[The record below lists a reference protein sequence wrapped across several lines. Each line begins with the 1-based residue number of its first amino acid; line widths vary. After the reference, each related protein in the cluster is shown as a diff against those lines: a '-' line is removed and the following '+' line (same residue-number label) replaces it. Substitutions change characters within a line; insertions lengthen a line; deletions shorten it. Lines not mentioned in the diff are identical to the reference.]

1 MTESQWLTC
10 IHPRKMHALVTRN
23 RSGRK
28 LQLIGCAMARFVW
41 DRIDEPIV
49 REGILAVEKFVDGE
63 LTHAEYLPKY
73 EAAQAIVQRRIDT
86 SLPTGEFEPLAGML
100 VAQGIISANLVVAVD
115 RVLLWTEFAVMMTAT
130 SGQRLI
136 ARENLNKRACDL
148 YREIVGNP
156 FRVYLLRPNFAGGGI
171 CYPDGSRC
179 LISETAKQIAQG
191 ISLDGGYDRM
201 PILADAME
209 DAGCDDRV
217 MLDHLR
223 SPTVNHV
230 RGCWALDV
238 ILGRDRND
246 GS

>member
-1 MTESQWLTC
+1 
-10 IHPRKMHALVTRN
+10 MHGLVTRN

-41 DRIDEPIV
+41 DHIDEPIV
-49 REGILAVEKFVDGE
+49 REGILAMEKFVDGD

-73 EAAQAIVQRRIDT
+73 EAAQAIIQRRMDI
-86 SLPTGEFEPLAGML
+86 SLPTGNFEPLAGIL

-115 RVLLWTEFAVMMTAT
+115 RVLLWAEFATMTTAVTGKRMM
-130 SGQRLI
+130 
-136 ARENLNKRACDL
+136 ARETLNKRACDL

-156 FRVYLLRPNFAGGGI
+156 FRVYFLRPNFAGGGI

-179 LISETAKQIAQG
+179 LISETAKQIAEG

-209 DAGCDDRV
+209 DAGCEDRV

-223 SPTVNHV
+223 SATAIHV

-238 ILGRDRND
+238 ILGRD
-246 GS
+246 

>member
-1 MTESQWLTC
+1 
-10 IHPRKMHALVTRN
+10 MHALVTRN

-28 LQLIGCAMARFVW
+28 LQLIACAMGRIVW

-49 REGILAVEKFVDGE
+49 KDGIEAVEQFVDGE

-73 EAAQAIVQRRIDT
+73 EAAQAIVQRRMDT
-86 SLPTGEFEPLAGML
+86 SLPTGDFEPLAGML
-100 VAQGIISANLVVAVD
+100 VAQCIISANIRIGFE
-115 RVLLWTEFAVMMTAT
+115 RVLLWTEFAAMRTT
-130 SGQRLI
+130 ITGRRLI

-156 FRVYLLRPNFAGGGI
+156 FRVYLLRPNFAGGGM

-179 LISETAKQIAQG
+179 LISEAAKQIAEG

-209 DAGCDDRV
+209 DAGCVDRV

-223 SPTVNHV
+223 SPTANHV

>member
-10 IHPRKMHALVTRN
+10 IHPRKMHALVTRH

-28 LQLIGCAMARFVW
+28 LQLIACAMGRIVW

-49 REGILAVEKFVDGE
+49 REGIIAIEQFVDGE
-63 LTHAEYLPKY
+63 RTHAEYLPKY
-73 EAAQAIVQRRIDT
+73 EAARAIVQQHP
-86 SLPTGEFEPLAGML
+86 SLPTGDFEPLAGML
-100 VAQGIISANLVVAVD
+100 VAQCIISSNIRIGFE
-115 RVLLWTEFAVMMTAT
+115 RVLLWTEFAAMSTT
-130 SGQRLI
+130 ITRRRLI
-136 ARENLNKRACDL
+136 ARESLNKRVCDL
-148 YREIVGNP
+148 YREIIGNP
-156 FRVYLLRPNFAGGGI
+156 FRDYRVQPNFAGGGVR
-171 CYPDGSRC
+171 YPDGSLC
-179 LISETAKQIAQG
+179 PVPETAKQIAKG

-223 SPTVNHV
+223 SDTAIHV

-238 ILGRDRND
+238 ILGRD
-246 GS
+246 

>member
-23 RSGRK
+23 RTGRK

-41 DRIDEPIV
+41 DHIDEPIV

-73 EAAQAIVQRRIDT
+73 EAARALVQHRISSSDT
-86 SLPTGEFEPLAGML
+86 TASFEPLAGML
-100 VAQGIISANLVVAVD
+100 VAQGIISANLKEGIE
-115 RVLLWTEFAVMMTAT
+115 RVLLWTEFAAMTAAAT
-130 SGQRLI
+130 GQRLI

-148 YREIVGNP
+148 YREIIGNP
-156 FRVYLLRPNFAGGGI
+156 FRDYRVQPNFAGGGVR
-171 CYPDGSRC
+171 YPDGSLC
-179 LISETAKQIAQG
+179 QVSETAKQIAKG

-223 SPTVNHV
+223 SATAIHV

-238 ILGRDRND
+238 ILGRD
-246 GS
+246 

>member
-28 LQLIGCAMARFVW
+28 LQLIACAMGRIVW

-49 REGILAVEKFVDGE
+49 KDGIEAVEQFVDGE

-73 EAAQAIVQRRIDT
+73 EAAQAIVQRRMDT
-86 SLPTGEFEPLAGML
+86 SLPTGDFEPLAGML
-100 VAQGIISANLVVAVD
+100 VAQCIISANIRIGFE
-115 RVLLWTEFAVMMTAT
+115 RVLLWTEFAAMRTT
-130 SGQRLI
+130 ITGRRLI

-148 YREIVGNP
+148 YREIIGNP
-156 FRVYLLRPNFAGGGI
+156 FRDYRVQPNFAGGGVQ
-171 CYPDGSRC
+171 YPDGSRC
-179 LISETAKQIAQG
+179 QISETAKQIAKG
-191 ISLDGGYDRM
+191 ITLDGGYDRM

-209 DAGCDDRV
+209 DAGCVDRV

-223 SPTVNHV
+223 SVTAIHV

-238 ILGRDRND
+238 ILGRD
-246 GS
+246 